1 VTFRPSLAVVISD
14 LGGGGAQKVLIQM
27 LGAWKARGHRIVVVT
42 LSEGQDDFFT
52 LPNGIERIALNSTGT
67 STGFFDA
74 ISNNILRISEIRRVI
89 KQVRTDLVIS
99 FIGTTNVLTVAATR
113 FLPTKVVV
121 SERNDPSRQSLGRF
135 WDFLRKKLY
144 PLADIVTAN
153 SPGALQ
159 VMADYV
165 PADQLMLVP
174 NPISS
179 PNNYA
184 TINFQK
190 PQLLAVGR
198 LYPQKAYD
206 ILIRA
211 LAESHI
217 RDFGWGLTILGD
229 GPLASELRSLADSIG
244 VSDLINWEGHVSDPY
259 PYYNSASAFVMASRY
274 EGVPNALLEAMGTGI
289 PCIVSDSIDGVSD
302 LIIHEETGLLVQT
315 DNSQYLAKMM
325 DRVMAMSDQ
334 GKNIGQQGK
343 KKVLSNMSMQKA
355 IDSWQ
360 LVFNKLADC

>member
-1 VTFRPSLAVVISD
+1 
-14 LGGGGAQKVLIQM
+14 
-27 LGAWKARGHRIVVVT
+27 
-42 LSEGQDDFFT
+42 
-52 LPNGIERIALNSTGT
+52 
-67 STGFFDA
+67 
-74 ISNNILRISEIRRVI
+74 
-89 KQVRTDLVIS
+89 
-99 FIGTTNVLTVAATR
+99 
-113 FLPTKVVV
+113 
-121 SERNDPSRQSLGRF
+121 
-135 WDFLRKKLY
+135 
-144 PLADIVTAN
+144 
-153 SPGALQ
+153 
-159 VMADYV
+159 
-165 PADQLMLVP
+165 
-174 NPISS
+174 
-179 PNNYA
+179 
-184 TINFQK
+184 
-190 PQLLAVGR
+190 
-198 LYPQKAYD
+198 
-206 ILIRA
+206 
-211 LAESHI
+211 
-217 RDFGWGLTILGD
+217 LTILGD